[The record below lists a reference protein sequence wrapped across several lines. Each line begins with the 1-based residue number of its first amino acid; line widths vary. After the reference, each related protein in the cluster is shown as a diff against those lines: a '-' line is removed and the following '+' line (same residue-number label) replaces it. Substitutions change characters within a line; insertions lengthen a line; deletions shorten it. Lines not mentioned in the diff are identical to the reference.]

1 MSLVCL
7 TKTIG
12 APMNYASTERANR
25 VRSEMPKREI
35 LAISL
40 LISGVLVSHAE
51 ESLRSVDPNDGW
63 KFATKSNDVTIYTR
77 VRAGSPIKEFKAIG
91 AIDAPTGAVHAVI
104 DDFEDYPRFM
114 PYTVECR
121 LLKREADSIITYQR
135 LSPKIA
141 EDRDY
146 TLRVRKKSWPGQEG
160 LTYLDQ
166 WKQANDLGP
175 AEKRGVVRI
184 KICEGG
190 WLLEPDGPVKTRATY
205 SVYTDTGGLIP
216 AFIANQASRVGI
228 SKLFEAVRKQVK
240 NPKYAVRES

>member
-1 MSLVCL
+1 M
-7 TKTIG
+7 
-12 APMNYASTERANR
+12 A
-25 VRSEMPKREI
+25 KREI

-40 LISGVLVSHAE
+40 LLTGVLVSHAE
-51 ESLRSVDPNDGW
+51 ESLHSVDPNDGW
-63 KFATKSNDVTIYTR
+63 KFATKSNDVTIYAR
-77 VRAGSPIKEFKAIG
+77 VRSGSPIKEFKAIG
-91 AIDAPTGAVHAVI
+91 AIDAPTGAVHAVL

-121 LLKREADSIITYQR
+121 LLKREGDSIITYQR
-135 LSPKIA
+135 LAPKIA

-146 TLRVRKKSWPGQEG
+146 TLRVWKKSWPSPEG

-175 AEKRGVVRI
+175 AEKKGVIRI

-190 WLLEPDGPVKTRATY
+190 WLLEPDGPIKTRATY
-205 SVYTDTGGLIP
+205 SIYTDTGGLIP
-216 AFIANQASRVGI
+216 AFIANYASRTGI

-240 NPKYAVRES
+240 NPKYAERHL